1 VLLQYV
7 LLSFATL
14 YFLANH
20 GNFAMTAKVLFAAA
34 IAATAMSLGWL
45 LEGRSFSRHFETARL
60 LTIGA
65 AAPLLI

>member
-1 VLLQYV
+1 MIFAL
-7 LLSFATL
+7 ATL

-20 GNFAMTAKVLFAAA
+20 DGFTMSAKIIFAAA
-34 IAATAMSLGWL
+34 IAASAMSLGWL

-65 AAPLLI
+65 AILIAL